1 MPENKGGENPPST
14 AKPVVAAHGNER
26 LTFFSD
32 GVFAITITL
41 LVLELKVPHI
51 AGGPDVGAELA
62 HELAD
67 LLPKFISHI
76 MSFFVLGIYW
86 VAHHNIYMY
95 ITRHNHTLLWL
106 NTLFLMCVASIPFPT
121 ALLGEYPDQQ
131 ISVLAY
137 AGVLIA
143 TGTVLDLIWWY
154 ATTHNLV
161 SEGTEQEFIA
171 FVHTFNRIAPACYF
185 AAIALSFL
193 NLNLAKLVFFAV
205 AAFYILPN
213 PLYLRHYKKMSKRF
227 NE

>member
-1 MPENKGGENPPST
+1 
-14 AKPVVAAHGNER
+14 
-26 LTFFSD
+26 
-32 GVFAITITL
+32 
-41 LVLELKVPHI
+41 VPHI
-51 AGGPDVGAELA
+51 AEGAYTGAELA
-62 HELAD
+62 DQLAD

-95 ITRHNHTLLWL
+95 IIRHNHTLLWL

-137 AGVLIA
+137 AGVLII
-143 TGTVLDLIWWY
+143 TGIVLDLIWWY

-161 SEGTEQEFIA
+161 NEGTDKEFIS
-171 FVHTFNRIAPACYF
+171 FVHTFNRIAPACYLG
-185 AAIALSFL
+185 AIAVSFL

-213 PLYLRHYKKMSKRF
+213 PLYLRHYKKMSRRF

>member
-1 MPENKGGENPPST
+1 MSENRGGETSPASE
-14 AKPVVAAHGNER
+14 KPVVAAHGNER

-62 HELAD
+62 DQLAD

-95 ITRHNHTLLWL
+95 IIRHNHTLLWL

-137 AGVLIA
+137 AGVLIV
-143 TGTVLDLIWWY
+143 TGIVLDLIWWY

-161 SEGTEQEFIA
+161 NEGTDKEFIA
-171 FVHTFNRIAPACYF
+171 FVHTFNRIAPACYLG
-185 AAIALSFL
+185 AIAVSFL